1 LPSSNSRVSVTLK
14 MPRRAS
20 KARTWAVSKSLLS
33 GVREVE
39 DSTPRTAADPH
50 RAVPIA
56 SAITVRRSDILPVTA
71 EAEGDLVL
79 VLTSVAPVKAATVR
93 DLAQAATTDAAA
105 VVVDALPVADA
116 HHLAMEAVTT
126 GSIATTATETTPK
139 DVWKADK
146 EKSAKEDRAH
156 AAPKEQAAVHPVTSV
171 TSVTS
176 VNPVNPVNREI
187 AAPARSRET
196 ARIALREAP
205 LAA

>member
-1 LPSSNSRVSVTLK
+1 
-14 MPRRAS
+14 M
-20 KARTWAVSKSLLS
+20 
-33 GVREVE
+33 
-39 DSTPRTAADPH
+39 
-50 RAVPIA
+50 
-56 SAITVRRSDILPVTA
+56 TA

-93 DLAQAATTDAAA
+93 DLAQAATTDAA

-139 DVWKADK
+139 DEWKADK